1 MHQVRQTDDSI
12 QSGLVLALVE
22 NMRSQAAARSV
33 RLVETHISWVLLAGH
48 YAYKIKKAINLGF
61 LDFSSLEARHHY
73 CEEEIRLNRRLAPG
87 IYLDVIAI
95 GGSAVNPVLGV
106 QPAIEYAVRM
116 RRFAASKQLD
126 RLVASNKI
134 LPQHIDSLAATI
146 ARFHLGLPAAEA
158 NSSFGTADA
167 VRLAA
172 EQNFEHLQ
180 LLLTEHA
187 DLDRLKSLRR
197 ASDSEYAACRS
208 LFGQRLKQGCV
219 RECHGDLHLGNIVLL
234 DEQAVPFDGI
244 EFNPALRWIDVMSE
258 VAFTVMD
265 LLHHQRAA
273 LAYRFLNA
281 YLEATGDYAGIRVLR
296 FYMAYRAMVRAK
308 VSAIRA
314 AQPGQSHEATA
325 KARAD
330 CRGYLELAAR
340 CFAAKQGAL
349 IITHGL
355 PGSGK
360 TTFSQIALERLQA
373 IRLRSDVER
382 KRLFGLGPL
391 ADSRASTGIDL
402 YSTDITRRT
411 YARLRELARELLLAG
426 MTVIVD
432 AAFLEQN
439 ERERF
444 RQLAEELA
452 VPFAIASIQAGS
464 GTLRARIVQRH
475 RAANDAS
482 EADIAVLEKL
492 QLAQQPLSPDERGR
506 AAGFVN
512 EGVGIAA
519 DTAGWDSL
527 YQLLGSDRSDVP
539 GQT

>member
-1 MHQVRQTDDSI
+1 MHQERQTDDSI
-12 QSGLVLALVE
+12 QSSLVLALVE
-22 NMRSQAAARSV
+22 NLRSQAAAKSV
-33 RLVETHISWVLLAGH
+33 RMVETHISWVLLAGH
-48 YAYKIKKAINLGF
+48 YAYKIKKSVDLGF
-61 LDFSSLEARHHY
+61 LDFSGLEARHYY
-73 CEEEIRLNRRLAPG
+73 CEEEIRLNRRLAPR

-95 GGSAVNPVLGV
+95 GGSAENPVLGA
-106 QPAIEYAVRM
+106 QPALEYAVRM

-146 ARFHLGLPAAEA
+146 ARFHLSLPAAEA
-158 NSSFGTADA
+158 SSSFGNADA

-197 ASDSEYAACRS
+197 ASNSEYTGCRS
-208 LFGQRLKQGCV
+208 LFGQRLKQGYV
-219 RECHGDLHLGNIVLL
+219 RECHGDLHLGNIVLI
-234 DEQAVPFDGI
+234 DEQPVPFDGI

-281 YLEATGDYAGIRVLR
+281 YVEATGDYAGIRVLR

-314 AQPGQSHEATA
+314 AQSGQSHDATA
-325 KARAD
+325 KAWAD
-330 CRGYLELAAR
+330 CRGYIELAGR
-340 CFAAKQGAL
+340 CCAAKQAVL

-382 KRLFGLGPL
+382 KRLFGLGSL
-391 ADSRASTGIDL
+391 ADSRASIGIDL
-402 YSTDITRRT
+402 YSTDITQRT
-411 YARLRELARELLLAG
+411 YAHLRELAHELLLAG

-432 AAFLEQN
+432 AAFLKQD
-439 ERERF
+439 EREQF

-452 VPFAIASIQAGS
+452 VPFAIASLQAS
-464 GTLRARIVQRH
+464 TGTLRARIMQRH

-492 QLAQQPLSPDERGR
+492 QLAQQPLSPKERECT
-506 AAGFVN
+506 ADFIN
-512 EGVGIAA
+512 EDAGIAA
-519 DTAGWDSL
+519 DLAGWSSL
-527 YQLLGSDRSDVP
+527 ARLLS
-539 GQT
+539 